1 MRLRYRRLS
10 LLLILMCLA
19 CLLSP
24 LGVLG
29 ATPHSD
35 TLQNEQI
42 EALLQTMS
50 PRDRVGQLFIVTF
63 PNNDVGDV
71 SIPAQLIQDLRV
83 GGVVLRASNQ
93 NYTNDVTTPAQLVRL
108 TNGLQALARDNATTD
123 DTPYIPLFIGI
134 DHLSPT
140 DGFADGIPQ
149 GGFTQLPGPLALGA
163 TWNLAYADTAGRIAG
178 QELNAVGINLFLG
191 PNLDL
196 STTLNNGRG
205 ASTTFGSNA
214 YWVGALGTEFMQ
226 GVKAGSGNHVA
237 VVARHFPGMGSSDRT
252 LDDEIATVQK
262 SAERFNA
269 EDIMPYF
276 AAIRAGAVDGV
287 MTTHLRYR
295 ALQGNVRQTTR
306 PLSLDAQSLPALL
319 ALPDVATWK
328 TNGGI
333 VVSDDLGAPALR
345 RFYEQ
350 QTGSFPARTVAREAF
365 NAGNDLLFLG
375 DFASTDDWTARI
387 ANVEET
393 LDFFEEQYI
402 TDPTFAS
409 RVDDAVRRIL
419 GLKLELYENDFTTA
433 TPRPD
438 PTDSETPLLR
448 APENEN
454 AVQQMAQSAATLL
467 YPSST
472 EIAGVL
478 AQPLSDESIVI
489 VTDVGEIRD
498 CSVCPTRPVIAPDQ
512 FQSRLLARYGNQG
525 GSGQL
530 TDQTPITS
538 LTFEQ
543 LDALITPTTDIPP
556 DAEQQTA
563 LNEADWLIF
572 LLQDRAPSTVDAEAV
587 LSQYLKLFNTQQQNR
602 RLIVFTFGAPL
613 VLDATEISKTTAY
626 YAFYTPAPVFVDA
639 AGQLLFQEYP
649 ATGIA
654 PLSIAPLNYL
664 LTDQLRPDTSQV
676 VDLCRDDPNLPV
688 DVCEPLPATLDTTI
702 SNEIALRTGIIRDRN
717 GHSVPDGTIVYF
729 VLRYPTE
736 NVEQPRQRVTTVD
749 GVARTSVV
757 LDRQG
762 LLAISVA
769 SETSP
774 SFSSTTVQI
783 LLQEDAAP
791 VVGTVEPSPTNTP
804 EPTATTTPTATATA
818 TATRR
823 PQPTLTPTP
832 TPRPVT
838 RLGMADGGVGWW
850 TLITTAV
857 GLVMVG
863 GVGAVTLPATRLML
877 VRRVLSIALYGLVG
891 YLAYL
896 TLYTFW
902 WLPSE
907 FNGWG
912 AVFVA
917 MMAGFVA
924 LLRERSSR

>member
-1 MRLRYRRLS
+1 MSLRYRRFFLI
-10 LLLILMCLA
+10 LLLTCLA
-19 CLLSP
+19 HVLSP
-24 LGVLG
+24 LGAIG
-29 ATPHSD
+29 ATPRSD
-35 TLQNEQI
+35 ELQNEQV
-42 EALLQTMS
+42 EAILQEMS

-63 PNNDVGDV
+63 PNNDIGET

-93 NYTNDVTTPAQLVRL
+93 NYTNDATTPAQLVTL
-108 TNGLQALARDNATTD
+108 TNGLQALARDNATLG
-123 DTPYIPLFIGI
+123 DTPYIPLFIAI
-134 DHLSPT
+134 DHLSPAEA
-140 DGFADGIPQ
+140 FADGIPQ
-149 GGFTQLPGPLALGA
+149 GGFTQLPSPLALGA
-163 TWNLAYADTAGRIAG
+163 TWNLDFADTAGRITG
-178 QELNAVGINLFLG
+178 QELNAVGINLLLG

-196 STTLNNGRG
+196 TSTLNNGRG
-205 ASTTFGSNA
+205 ASTTFGGNA
-214 YWVGALGTEFMQ
+214 YWVGALGQSFME
-226 GVKAGSGNHVA
+226 GVQAGSGNHVG
-237 VVARHFPGMGSSDRT
+237 VIARHFPGMGSSDRT
-252 LDDEIATVQK
+252 QDDEIATVQK
-262 SAERFNA
+262 SSERFNA
-269 EDIMPYF
+269 EDVLPYF

-328 TNGGI
+328 SNGGI

-375 DFASTDDWTARI
+375 EFASTDDWTARI

-393 LDFFEEQYI
+393 LDFFEEQYT
-402 TDPTFAS
+402 TDPTFAG

-419 GLKLELYENDFTTA
+419 GLKLRLYEDDFTTA

-438 PTDSETPLLR
+438 PTESDIPLLR

-489 VTDVGEIRD
+489 ITDVGEIRD
-498 CSVCPTRPVIAPDQ
+498 CSDCPTRSVIAQ
-512 FQSRLLARYGNQG
+512 EQLETSLLARYGPAG
-525 GSGQL
+525 TGQL
-530 TDQTPITS
+530 QNNEQISS
-538 LTFEQ
+538 LTFSD
-543 LDALITPTTDIPP
+543 LDALLTPSTETPP
-556 DAEQQTA
+556 DPALQTA

-572 LLQDRAPSTVDAEAV
+572 LLQDRAPSPVDAESV
-587 LSQYLKLFNTQQQNR
+587 LSQYLKTFNNQQQNR

-613 VLDATEISKTTAY
+613 VLDSTEVSKTTAY
-626 YAFYTPAPVFVDA
+626 YAFYTPSPTFVDA

-654 PLSIAPLNYL
+654 PLSIPALNYL

-676 VDLCRDDPNLPV
+676 VDLCRDDPALPV
-688 DVCEPLPATLDTTI
+688 TVCEPLPATLDTSV

-717 GHSVPDGTIVYF
+717 GHPVPDGTIVFF

-736 NVEQPRQRVTTVD
+736 NVEQPRQRVTTMD
-749 GVARTSVV
+749 GVARTTIV
-757 LDRQG
+757 LDRVG
-762 LLAISVA
+762 LLAISVV
-769 SETSP
+769 SEGFPT
-774 SFSSTTVQI
+774 FASTTVQI
-783 LLQEDAAP
+783 LLQGDAAP
-791 VVGTVEPSPTNTP
+791 VVGTVEPSPTPTE
-804 EPTATTTPTATATA
+804 EPTATPTATITPSA

-823 PQPTLTPTP
+823 PLPTP
-832 TPRPVT
+832 TPSPTPRPWT
-838 RLGMADGGVGWW
+838 RIEDSSNGVGWW
-850 TLITTAV
+850 TLLTTVV

-877 VRRVLSIALYGLVG
+877 VRRVLTIALYGLVG
-891 YLAYL
+891 YLVYL
-896 TLYTFW
+896 TLYTLW

-924 LLRERSSR
+924 LLRERQRP